1 MLTFDRVK
9 TITKIAFPL
18 SVAVSANLVMD
29 IIDIAMVGRLGHKA
43 VAAVGLAAFS
53 NTLILALVG
62 GIAAAVQGIV
72 ARRRGQG
79 STEPLCRPLNGG
91 LFLALVIG
99 VPLAVLCYRLTPWFF
114 SMISSDPEVTALGV
128 PFLRTR
134 YLAIP
139 VAGMLYA
146 FKGHWAGIE
155 RTKTYM
161 LIILLMDIVNIA
173 VNYVLIFGN
182 LGFPALGVRGAAVGT
197 VSALCVGMVVHFT
210 VASLRHRKDG
220 FLTARP
226 DRTLLKRIYQL
237 AMPANMQ
244 EFFFS
249 AGYIAFFWIVGK
261 IGTAELA
268 AMNVQVRVGI
278 MMLIVAA
285 ALGQTSATLVS
296 RTVGE
301 GDIDGAAQWG
311 WDSGKLG
318 LIVSALLGLPLV
330 LFPKFFLSIFLHDP
344 HVIEIATLPFQL
356 IMATAGFG
364 CLIWIF
370 AYTLY
375 SVGDGVR
382 VLIVSFSTQWLFF
395 LPLVY
400 FLGVYRHYGLLQVTF
415 AQITWGLISSVLV
428 TSIWAAGR
436 WKTVRI

>member
-9 TITKIAFPL
+9 TIAKIALPL

-29 IIDIAMVGRLGHKA
+29 LIDIAMVGKLGHKA
-43 VAAVGLAAFS
+43 VAAVGLGAFS
-53 NTLILALVG
+53 NTLALSLVG

-72 ARRRGQG
+72 ARRRGER
-79 STEPLCRPLNGG
+79 SKEPLCRPLNGG
-91 LFLALVIG
+91 LFLALVVG
-99 VPLAVLCYRLTPWFF
+99 VPLAVLCYWLTPLFF
-114 SMISSDPEVTALGV
+114 SMISSDPEVTRLGV
-128 PFLRTR
+128 PFLRMR

-146 FKGHWAGIE
+146 FKGHWAGVE
-155 RTKTYM
+155 KTRTYM
-161 LIILLMDIVNIA
+161 LIILVMDVVNIA
-173 VNYVLIFGN
+173 VNYVLIFGRF
-182 LGFPALGVRGAAVGT
+182 GAPALGVTGAGIGT
-197 VSALCVGMVVHFT
+197 VSGLCVGLVSHFAI
-210 VASLRHRKDG
+210 ASYRHRRDG

-226 DRTLLKRIYQL
+226 DRSLLARIYKL

-249 AGYIAFFWIVGK
+249 AGYIAFFWIVGQV
-261 IGTAELA
+261 GTAELA
-268 AMNVQVRVGI
+268 AMNVQVRVAI

-301 GDIDGAAQWG
+301 GDIPGASEWG
-311 WDSGKLG
+311 WDAGKLG

-330 LFPKFFLSIFLHDP
+330 VFPEFFLSIFLHDP
-344 HVIEIATLPFQL
+344 HVIEIAKVPFQL
-356 IMATAGFG
+356 IMATAGFSSV
-364 CLIWIF
+364 IWIF

-382 VLIVSFSTQWLFF
+382 VMIVSFCTQWLLF
-395 LPLVY
+395 LPVAY
-400 FLGVYRHYGLLQVTF
+400 ILGARLHYGLLPITI
-415 AQITWGLISSVLV
+415 AQITWGFISAALI
-428 TSIWAAGR
+428 TGIWAAGR